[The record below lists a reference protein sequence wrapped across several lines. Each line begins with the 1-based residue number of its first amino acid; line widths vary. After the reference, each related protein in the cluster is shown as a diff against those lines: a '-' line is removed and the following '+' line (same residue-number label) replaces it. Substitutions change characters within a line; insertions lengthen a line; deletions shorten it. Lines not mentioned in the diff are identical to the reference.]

1 MILQH
6 NTTDVFFRSPLGA
19 LAAGSQVRLRV
30 AVLSTGEPEKVE
42 LRIWDGKEQY
52 YPMRSLG
59 ARDGRRYYEAQVT
72 VSEKPCLCWYRF
84 EAVYGDGV
92 RHVLGAP
99 DDSGCGEGRM
109 GASTDFQITMS

>member
-6 NTTDVFFRSPLGA
+6 NTTDTFDRFPLGA
-19 LAAGSQVRLRV
+19 LTAGSQVRLRV
-30 AVLSTGEPEKVE
+30 AVLSSTEPDKVE

-52 YPMRSLG
+52 YPMRPLG
-59 ARDGRRYYEAQVT
+59 ARDGKRYYEAQVT

-84 EAVYGDGV
+84 EAVSGDGA

-109 GASTDFQITMS
+109 GEIMLLGRTR